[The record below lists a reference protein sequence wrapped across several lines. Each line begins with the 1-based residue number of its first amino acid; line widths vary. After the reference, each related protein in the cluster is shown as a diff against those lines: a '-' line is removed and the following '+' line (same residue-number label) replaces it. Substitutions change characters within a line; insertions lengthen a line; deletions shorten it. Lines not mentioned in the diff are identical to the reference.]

1 MYWKIRPL
9 KQFAPRGPRDCRGV
23 QIAEGSVFSNP
34 SQLEAVYC
42 HSFLQSRGVLEINLQ
57 IILAV
62 YKFNTLPLYKK
73 ECLFTIFLSYPTAT
87 DILLNNFKSI
97 YLFVTLEYW
106 VISSQYYDYY
116 VDTLTNITITDS
128 FGRGSQKKSTTFR
141 ILAIYFLRQSIVWSQ
156 ISYPNH
162 ITSFFYNRDVEL
174 NHVIWKIYIFCLFT
188 LLWGLFAVDHVDQ
201 KDS

>member
-1 MYWKIRPL
+1 MASDTVFLKKQVDSLALPLDHRRLLHSENVECNNTLPRGGMYWKIRPL

-97 YLFVTLEYW
+97 YLFVTLEY
-106 VISSQYYDYY
+106 
-116 VDTLTNITITDS
+116 
-128 FGRGSQKKSTTFR
+128 
-141 ILAIYFLRQSIVWSQ
+141 
-156 ISYPNH
+156 
-162 ITSFFYNRDVEL
+162 
-174 NHVIWKIYIFCLFT
+174 
-188 LLWGLFAVDHVDQ
+188 
-201 KDS
+201 